1 MTSFLSM
8 HSEFKGHGTDTPTL
22 SSSIVVKSLIDAHNE
37 GLKFRVI
44 VVDSR
49 PKLEGKSKN
58 KLNIFKDGVSQG
70 FLHSIKRCAL

>member
-8 HSEFKGHGTDTPTL
+8 HSEFGGRGTDTPTL
-22 SSSIVVKSLIDAHNE
+22 SSSIVVKSLIDAHNR

-49 PKLEGKSKN
+49 PKLEGKSEKQP
-58 KLNIFKDGVSQG
+58 KDCVIQCLLLLN
-70 FLHSIKRCAL
+70 CY